1 MSLPRAV
8 HDPAEYDGYVAMMRA
23 VAPYA
28 QEKGLAISMKLHSPL
43 GSADTILDEFV
54 AIHKAVDHPAFG
66 LCMVRHMHS
75 YYI

>member
-1 MSLPRAV
+1 M

-66 LCMVRHMHS
+66 LCMVRHMQS
-75 YYI
+75 YLPQSTTNW